1 MSGPCFVPQ
10 PFLGHLL
17 QGVPLTKIA
26 LTPLEAASS
35 LAVIHQTHPTS
46 QARPYHRRF
55 PGRPRLSTRL
65 PISPDGYE
73 LPFRST
79 RRSYFPVT
87 LDFAWRSRR
96 TGQLHLLRSFDPSVS
111 PFAPIRA
118 NPDRRPLPSWTR
130 TLFIPSGVSPPR
142 PRSPRTH
149 PGFAPVTRRAR
160 VPAGA
165 ANSRTMRPPSPG
177 ETAPPNSEIR

>member
-1 MSGPCFVPQ
+1 MPQ
-10 PFLGHLL
+10 PFLGHFL

-35 LAVIHQTHPTS
+35 LAVIHQPTTTS

-55 PGRPRLSTRL
+55 PGRPRLIGSAQL
-65 PISPDGYE
+65 PTSPDGYE

-79 RRSYFPVT
+79 RRSYFPVA

-118 NPDRRPLPSWTR
+118 NPDQRPLPSWTKNR
-130 TLFIPSGVSPPR
+130 VTPLWGISSQTSESSHPPGLRPHNEAGPCACRRSELEDHATLKFG
-142 PRSPRTH
+142 
-149 PGFAPVTRRAR
+149 
-160 VPAGA
+160 
-165 ANSRTMRPPSPG
+165 
-177 ETAPPNSEIR
+177 

>member
-1 MSGPCFVPQ
+1 MPQ
-10 PFLGHLL
+10 PSLGHFL
-17 QGVPLTKIA
+17 QGFPLTKIA

-35 LAVIHQTHPTS
+35 LAVIH
-46 QARPYHRRF
+46 RP
-55 PGRPRLSTRL
+55 
-65 PISPDGYE
+65 
-73 LPFRST
+73 T
-79 RRSYFPVT
+79 RRAKRRLVTGGFLDAHAFRRSSPFPPTAMSSLSASPRRSHFPVA

-118 NPDRRPLPSWTR
+118 NPDRRPLPSWR
-130 TLFIPSGVSPPR
+130 TVTFSFSFFPFGVSPPR

-160 VPAGA
+160 VHAGA
-165 ANSRTMRPPSPG
+165 ANPRTMRPSDPG
-177 ETAPPNSEIR
+177 ETAPPNREIR